1 MEVVRT
7 ERVFVGGEIVRNE
20 YWVGIVKLSEGQ
32 SIVDFCCLVYR

>member
-20 YWVGIVKLSEGQ
+20 YWVGIVKLSEEQ
-32 SIVDFCCLVYR
+32 RLVECCFIIYI